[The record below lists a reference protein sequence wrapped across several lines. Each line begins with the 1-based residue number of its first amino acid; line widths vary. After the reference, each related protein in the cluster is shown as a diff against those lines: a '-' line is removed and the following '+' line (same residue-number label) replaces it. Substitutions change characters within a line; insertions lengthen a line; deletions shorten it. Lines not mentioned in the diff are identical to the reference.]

1 MLPPKIQ
8 RKTFSALRNLGNSLI
23 IFQKFIFFPFLRRI
37 PNLGFN
43 ITSKSVDIEQLIP
56 TRSAARPTEV
66 LEYSEDAGSGLSSAA
81 YWHFEEKFQ
90 I

>member
-1 MLPPKIQ
+1 M
-8 RKTFSALRNLGNSLI
+8 
-23 IFQKFIFFPFLRRI
+23 RRI

-90 I
+90 IRSIEK